1 MFDFTPAHRQLQETA
16 REFADK
22 ILIPNAD
29 RYDREEEF
37 PVENVQKLGDLG
49 FMGIL
54 IDEEFGGMGLDN
66 RALTL
71 ALEEVN
77 RGCASTGVTC
87 SVHNSLLSNPLLNFG
102 SKELCSR
109 YMPKLATGEW
119 LGAYAITE
127 PNHGS
132 DAAAIKS
139 TCVKKGDHYVL
150 NGTKAWITN
159 GTYADVII
167 TFATHDAT
175 KGDKGIS
182 AFVVEQG
189 FSGLKVGKKEKK
201 LGIRGS
207 DTVQLIYED
216 LEVPAENLIGEEG
229 QGFKIA
235 MHTLD
240 GGRIGI
246 ATQAVG
252 IAQASLDLALK
263 FANETSHAGRP
274 LIKNQSIQF
283 KIANMSTEIEA
294 ARLLCYKAALLKDRG
309 ELHSLEAS
317 RAKLFA
323 SETANRATTYCLEIL
338 GTLGIDRH
346 SAAERLFR
354 DAKITEIYEGTSEVQ
369 RLVVARNTLKAAQA
383 SPAFQAN

>member
-1 MFDFTPAHRQLQETA
+1 MLFDLTNQHLQLQETA

-29 RYDREEEF
+29 RYDRNEEF
-37 PVENVQKLGDLG
+37 PQDNVQKLADLG

-54 IDEEFGGMGLDN
+54 VEERYGGLGLDN
-66 RALTL
+66 RALTC
-71 ALEEVN
+71 ALEEIQ
-77 RGCASTGVTC
+77 RGCASTGVTV
-87 SVHNSLLSNPLLNFG
+87 SVHNSLLSNPLIHFG
-102 SKELCSR
+102 NEAQREKYL
-109 YMPKLATGEW
+109 PKLASGEW

-132 DAAAIKS
+132 DAAGIQA
-139 TCVKKGDHYVL
+139 TCRKDGDKYIL

-159 GTYADVII
+159 GSHANVII
-167 TFATHDAT
+167 TFGTLDPSMGA
-175 KGDKGIS
+175 KGIC
-182 AFVVEQG
+182 AFVIEDSFTG
-189 FSGLKVGKKEKK
+189 YKVGKKERK

-207 DTVQLIYED
+207 DTVSLIYED
-216 LEVPAENLIGEEG
+216 MEVPAENLIGVEG
-229 QGFKIA
+229 EGFKVA

-252 IAQASLDLALK
+252 IAQACLNATLK
-263 FANETSHAGRP
+263 YATETSHNGRP

-283 KIANMSTEIEA
+283 KIANMSTEVEA
-294 ARLLCYKAALLKDRG
+294 ARMLTYKASWLKDNG
-309 ELHSLEAS
+309 QNHTLAAS
-317 RAKLFA
+317 QAKLYA
-323 SETANRATTYCLEIL
+323 SEVANRAARECLQVHGGE
-338 GTLGIDRH
+338 GARRG

-369 RLVVARNTLKAAQA
+369 RLVISRNTPNPFAG
-383 SPAFQAN
+383 